1 MEEPQKNPVLGMR
14 CAKCGAVYMAQALAY
29 PISPDVAEMI
39 AEYVRKG
46 DEPFI
51 SYEGVRLGQCTCV
64 MKQQTLKRRAN
75 LLYRLRKHGITA
87 DTKQRVIFIPYG
99 ESPWKFPQVGRLSRE
114 FYFNIQFII
123 T

>member
-51 SYEGVRLGQCTCV
+51 SYEGVRLGQCTCDDE
-64 MKQQTLKRRAN
+64 
-75 LLYRLRKHGITA
+75 TA
-87 DTKQRVIFIPYG
+87 DLETQG
-99 ESPWKFPQVGRLSRE
+99 
-114 FYFNIQFII
+114 
-123 T
+123 

>member
-51 SYEGVRLGQCTCV
+51 SYELICPTGYENTASQP
-64 MKQQTLKRRAN
+64 TLN
-75 LLYRLRKHGITA
+75 
-87 DTKQRVIFIPYG
+87 
-99 ESPWKFPQVGRLSRE
+99 RE
-114 FYFNIQFII
+114 
-123 T
+123 